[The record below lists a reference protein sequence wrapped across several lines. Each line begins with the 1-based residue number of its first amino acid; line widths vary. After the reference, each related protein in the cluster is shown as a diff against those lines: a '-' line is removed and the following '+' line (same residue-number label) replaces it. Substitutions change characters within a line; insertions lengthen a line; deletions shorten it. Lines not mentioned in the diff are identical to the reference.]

1 MFRLRDMKVM
11 EKKRAVK
18 QVKAVDLK
26 RKRQMTR

>member
-1 MFRLRDMKVM
+1 MRDMKVV

>member
-1 MFRLRDMKVM
+1 MRDMKVM